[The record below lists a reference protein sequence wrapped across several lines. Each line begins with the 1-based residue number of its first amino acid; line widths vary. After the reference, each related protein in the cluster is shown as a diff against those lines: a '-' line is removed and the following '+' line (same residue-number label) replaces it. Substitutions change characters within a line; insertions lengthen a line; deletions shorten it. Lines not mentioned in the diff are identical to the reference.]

1 MMLEPPTR
9 AHEADDSRTEKR
21 GIVGCT
27 DGLGDWFPAVGIRR
41 HANIGEKSSVCFQR
55 EIRDKINAE
64 NPRPQIARLN
74 GAMVVEIPPEKARP
88 IIYKYEW
95 LGTMGRSAHCCGL
108 MLGGELLGV
117 ACFGWPAG
125 PESRDI
131 CGKENRNLA
140 ICLER
145 GACVHYAPK
154 NAGSYLVANACKL
167 IAKNHKYRI
176 FYAYSDEDAGEIG
189 TIYQACNWLYI
200 GQGVGRTPG
209 RLREYYLT
217 PENKIV
223 SCRTLRH
230 RGITKTQALAQG
242 WQVRHQKPKH
252 KYVWIEGNKTE
263 RKRLLAQLRYPV
275 LAYPKREV
283 A

>member
-74 GAMVVEIPPEKARP
+74 GAMGVEIPPEKARP

-140 ICLER
+140 I
-145 GACVHYAPK
+145 
-154 NAGSYLVANACKL
+154 
-167 IAKNHKYRI
+167 
-176 FYAYSDEDAGEIG
+176 
-189 TIYQACNWLYI
+189 
-200 GQGVGRTPG
+200 
-209 RLREYYLT
+209 
-217 PENKIV
+217 
-223 SCRTLRH
+223 
-230 RGITKTQALAQG
+230 
-242 WQVRHQKPKH
+242 
-252 KYVWIEGNKTE
+252 
-263 RKRLLAQLRYPV
+263 
-275 LAYPKREV
+275 
-283 A
+283 